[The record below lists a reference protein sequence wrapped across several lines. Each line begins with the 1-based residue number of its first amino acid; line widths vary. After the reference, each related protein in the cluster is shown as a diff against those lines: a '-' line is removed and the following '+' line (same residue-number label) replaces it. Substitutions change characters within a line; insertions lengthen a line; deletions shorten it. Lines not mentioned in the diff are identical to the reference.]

1 MKEKVITNKTS
12 GMRVQFRYSD
22 FDIFDNFSQGG
33 IDSPFE
39 LLTQLLRAFSGD
51 AIENGNKRK

>member
-1 MKEKVITNKTS
+1 
-12 GMRVQFRYSD
+12 MRVQFRYSD

-39 LLTQLLRAFSGD
+39 LLTQLLAAFTGERRD
-51 AIENGNKRK
+51 RK